1 MSFAVAGLVSKKS
14 ITITDTKNIC
24 TSFPTFVDVMREQVA
39 QVYEI

>member
-1 MSFAVAGLVSKKS
+1 MSFAVAGIVTKKS

-24 TSFPTFVDVMREQVA
+24 TSFPTFIDIMREQGA